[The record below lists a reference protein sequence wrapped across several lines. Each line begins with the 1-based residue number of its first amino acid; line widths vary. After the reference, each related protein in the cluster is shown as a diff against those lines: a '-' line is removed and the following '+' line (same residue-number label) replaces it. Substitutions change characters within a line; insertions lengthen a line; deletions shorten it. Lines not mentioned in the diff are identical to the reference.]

1 MSISPSLEFLWPL
14 WIVKAARIQEIAL
27 TMRITYFISIE
38 VAELKENTM
47 KAELR
52 IISSTAIVFSI
63 STATMTGMEDVIII
77 VKAIS

>member
-1 MSISPSLEFLWPL
+1 M
-14 WIVKAARIQEIAL
+14 KAARIQEIAL
-27 TMRITYFISIE
+27 TMRITNFISIK
-38 VAELKENTM
+38 VAELRENTM

-63 STATMTGMEDVIII
+63 GIATTTGMEDVIII